1 MVQFWVLVVVV
12 LFIGAQLFQW
22 LQGAILP
29 LPLYVMAGAFLA
41 IASNYDKGMG
51 QLINRGEQAVAILT
65 ETTTETMQAELYSPN
80 VTVELESQSE
90 KVLKLPEFVEDTVEN
105 TQKEA

>member
-1 MVQFWVLVVVV
+1 MVQFWVLIVVV
-12 LFIGAQLFQW
+12 LFVGVQLFQW

-51 QLINRGEQAVAILT
+51 RFINRGEETVALLT
-65 ETTTETMQAELYSPN
+65 ETLQAELDPQEP
-80 VTVELESQSE
+80 TVLPASQPE
-90 KVLKLPEFVEDTVEN
+90 PGLKLPEFVESTVEN
-105 TQKEA
+105 FQKEE

>member
-1 MVQFWVLVVVV
+1 MVQFWVLIVVI
-12 LFIGAQLFQW
+12 LFVGVQLFQW

-51 QLINRGEQAVAILT
+51 QLINRGEQTVVTLA
-65 ETTTETMQAELYSPN
+65 ETMQAELDPQHN
-80 VTVELESQSE
+80 AVVQPELQPEIA
-90 KVLKLPEFVEDTVEN
+90 LALPEFVENSLEN
-105 TQKEA
+105 SPTDLT

>member
-1 MVQFWVLVVVV
+1 MVQFWVLIVVV
-12 LFIGAQLFQW
+12 LFIGVQLFQW

-51 QLINRGEQAVAILT
+51 RLINRGEQVVATVSATL
-65 ETTTETMQAELYSPN
+65 QAELEPQN
-80 VTVELESQSE
+80 NAVAQPELKPETA
-90 KVLKLPEFVEDTVEN
+90 LALPEFVKNAPEN
-105 TQKEA
+105 LKTD

>member
-1 MVQFWVLVVVV
+1 MVQFWVLIVVV
-12 LFIGAQLFQW
+12 LFAGVQLFQW

-51 QLINRGEQAVAILT
+51 RLINRGEQAVVTLGDT
-65 ETTTETMQAELYSPN
+65 LQAELNPQN
-80 VTVELESQSE
+80 AAVKQPELKSATA
-90 KVLKLPEFVEDTVEN
+90 LALPEFVQDMEN
-105 TQKEA
+105 NRQTPKN